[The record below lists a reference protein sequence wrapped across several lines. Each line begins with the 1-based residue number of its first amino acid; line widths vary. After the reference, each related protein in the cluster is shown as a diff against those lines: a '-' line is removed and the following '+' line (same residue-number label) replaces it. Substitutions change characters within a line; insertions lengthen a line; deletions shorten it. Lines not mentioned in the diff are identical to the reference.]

1 MKSSGLL
8 FFVLLVTIHLPVSG
22 SLVAQKVNCQETYFK
37 AGGRSSQVCRTPE
50 THSGIARVY
59 DLSGAVTREWT
70 LSTMHVIST
79 LQFHFHTNG
88 AVSRAVYHSAPDG
101 GIQSW
106 TTVSH
111 FDTLGQFVSEETEE
125 RNTLHPSPRV
135 PSPSRPMV
143 QEIVRE
149 APLHISILRISNQSR
164 RNVRVRAYRPG
175 TAMPDW
181 IMLKPGQEAD
191 VYERIMAGIFENPQ
205 PFVHVEVTWGSGK
218 KVYNLE
224 PAVVEELK
232 PEGQR
237 KTYRLVYR

>member
-1 MKSSGLL
+1 MKSCGLL

-22 SLVAQKVNCQETYFK
+22 SLVAQKINCQETYFK

-79 LQFHFHTNG
+79 LQFHFHSNG

-125 RNTLHPSPRV
+125 RCHPHHPHPRMVPPCLSHRGGVTRGRFSMARVSPTSRSVDRRRHPGSSLTTTPPASIV
-135 PSPSRPMV
+135 PCS
-143 QEIVRE
+143 
-149 APLHISILRISNQSR
+149 L
-164 RNVRVRAYRPG
+164 
-175 TAMPDW
+175 
-181 IMLKPGQEAD
+181 
-191 VYERIMAGIFENPQ
+191 
-205 PFVHVEVTWGSGK
+205 
-218 KVYNLE
+218 
-224 PAVVEELK
+224 AVV
-232 PEGQR
+232 PQR
-237 KTYRLVYR
+237 VV